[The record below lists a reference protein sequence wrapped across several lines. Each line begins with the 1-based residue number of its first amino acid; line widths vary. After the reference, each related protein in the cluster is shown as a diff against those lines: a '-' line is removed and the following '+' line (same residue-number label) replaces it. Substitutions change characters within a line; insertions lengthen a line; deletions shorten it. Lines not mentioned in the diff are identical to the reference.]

1 MARRVSESTEALL
14 EAFRADLQRQLRHA
28 GVVERLVVHEDDSGQ
43 TAITAVVRIAAQA
56 IELTGTGDNLVTAY
70 ASLTRAEPELILASA
85 YRQVLDRALGT

>member
-1 MARRVSESTEALL
+1 MNESTEALL

-28 GVVERLVVHEDDSGQ
+28 GVVENLLVHEDDLGLI
-43 TAITAVVRIAAQA
+43 TLTAVVRVAAQA

-70 ASLTRAEPELILASA
+70 ASLTRGDPELILASA